1 MGLLGGLRAGV
12 RRFVGLLLVYWALL
26 ALCGSETVFG
36 QQPSAALPESAGPFS
51 AAGIGTGT
59 RTISGL
65 WQFHTGDDLA
75 WAQPGFDDHG
85 WERIPADQPWGD
97 VGHPGLWGY
106 AWYRREIALDPNS
119 KQSLALLLPPLDST
133 AEVYWNGVK
142 IGSEGEMPPHP
153 SWLNIQQ
160 PVAVPIPAFTGASSG
175 LLAIRMWAAA
185 RDEKDAPDASGLQ
198 GPLQLGS
205 RSLIEKMPDAW
216 AEHRLRT
223 RMISNVSTLL
233 LLITSIAALALWMRS
248 RSQWV
253 LLFVGLYF
261 GGYVGNNVATYLLT
275 SPTFSWAA
283 PFSGISTTCSRLAS
297 MGLVLLVAD
306 LPRRS
311 GVRGFRFW
319 ARACLAVACLGFV
332 QRLYGVWENL
342 VYIPSLFTPGDPP
355 NLFDKWG
362 ELYGSYY
369 DRAFP
374 LFLLTLL
381 AVCLI
386 LSRRTL
392 PRVLFMA
399 AVALDTGAQYV
410 GTLSQD
416 NTTRFAALNPILMR
430 PLLQIY
436 GSSMSLFTA
445 SRLLVLVAV
454 VYAVWDQL
462 SQRFERQ
469 RFVDA
474 EMKAAREIQQVLV
487 PAAEER
493 QAPGYAVHSVY
504 RPASEVGGDF
514 FQIIPLGSGDTHNEG
529 TLIVAGDVSGKGL
542 RAAMTVSL
550 VVGALRTL
558 AEVDPSPATVL
569 AGLNRRLLGR
579 TQGGFVTCCAVRI
592 DAAGR
597 ATMANAGHCQP
608 YLDGHEVEL
617 PNGLP
622 LVLVEDAEYEE
633 ITGDVS
639 HGQQLTLLSDGVV
652 EARNHHGELYGF
664 DRLNRL
670 MQQRPTAE
678 HVANT
683 AVSFGQDDD
692 ITVLTVTRLAAA

>member
-1 MGLLGGLRAGV
+1 MFSTGLRQVRRSGV
-12 RRFVGLLLVYWALL
+12 RSSVSLIFLFLTMWGWL
-26 ALCGSETVFG
+26 
-36 QQPSAALPESAGPFS
+36 SAAAQPVSDTSGPFS

-59 RTISGL
+59 RPISGL

-75 WAQPGFDDHG
+75 WAQPGFDDRG
-85 WERIPADQPWGD
+85 WERLPADQSWGAL
-97 VGHPGLWGY
+97 GHPGLWGY
-106 AWYRREIALDPNS
+106 AWYRRQIALDPKS
-119 KQSLALLLPPLDST
+119 KQPLALLLPPLDST

-142 IGSEGEMPPHP
+142 IGSEGSMPPHP
-153 SWLNIQQ
+153 SWFSIQQ
-160 PVAVPIPAFTGASSG
+160 PVAVPLPAPTGASSG
-175 LLAIRMWAAA
+175 MLAIRMWAAL
-185 RDEKDAPDASGLQ
+185 RDERDAPDASGLQ
-198 GPLQLGS
+198 GPLLLGF

-223 RMISNVSTLL
+223 MMISNLVTFL
-233 LLITSIAALALWMRS
+233 LLITSIAALVLWMRS

-261 GGYVGNNVATYLLT
+261 GGYVGSFVAGYILT
-275 SPTFSWAA
+275 SLTFSWAD
-283 PFSGISTTCSRLAS
+283 PISLCFTTCHRLAS
-297 MGLVLLVAD
+297 MGLILVLAD

-311 GVRGFRFW
+311 GVKGFHFW
-319 ARACLAVACLGFV
+319 ARACLAVACLGLV
-332 QRLYGVWENL
+332 QRLYRVWEDN
-342 VYIPSLFTPGDPP
+342 VYLPSLFTPGGPP
-355 NLFDKWG
+355 NLFVKWG
-362 ELYGSYY
+362 HLYSSYY

-386 LSRRTL
+386 LSRRNL

-399 AVALDTGAQYV
+399 AVALDTGAQYLS
-410 GTLSQD
+410 TLSQD
-416 NTTRFAALNPILMR
+416 ASSRFAALYPILMR
-430 PLLQIY
+430 PVLQIY
-436 GSSMSLFTA
+436 GSSMSLFTLT
-445 SRLLVLVAV
+445 RLLVLVAV

-462 SQRFERQ
+462 SQQLRRQ
-469 RFVDA
+469 RFVDS
-474 EMKAAREIQQVLV
+474 EMKAAQEIQQVLV
-487 PAAEER
+487 PAAAER
-493 QAPGYAVHSVY
+493 EAPGFAVSSVY

-514 FQIIPLGSGDTHNEG
+514 FQIIPLQGDG

-558 AEVDPSPATVL
+558 AEYDSSPAAVL
-569 AGLNRRLLGR
+569 AGLNRRLIGR
-579 TQGGFVTCCAVRI
+579 TQGGFVTCCAVLI
-592 DAAGR
+592 DAHGR

-608 YLDGHEVEL
+608 YLDGHEVDL

-622 LVLVEDAEYEE
+622 MGLVEGAEYEE
-633 ITGDVS
+633 LAMDVS

-664 DRLNRL
+664 DRLNQL

-678 HVANT
+678 HVADT
-683 AVSFGQDDD
+683 AVTFGQDDD